1 MTLSEKNTLIASARR
16 ARDAASRTKAAQ
28 TTAEAAA
35 AATYATRESEAA
47 AVFADG
53 NSTDA
58 AKDAATAAKLD
69 AGADLESARLLLKVA
84 VQDLESKEQ
93 QLAAAEALAVE

>member
-28 TTAEAAA
+28 ITAEAAA

-47 AVFADG
+47 AVFADAG
-53 NSTDA
+53 SSDA
-58 AKDAATAAKLD
+58 AKAAATTAKLD
-69 AGADLESARLLLKVA
+69 AGADLESVRLLLKVA
-84 VQDLESKEQ
+84 GQDLESKEQ
-93 QLAAAEALAVE
+93 QLAAAEGLAVD